1 MMEYDVIV
9 IGGGLAGL
17 QTTRL
22 LAMRGLK
29 VLCLEQRLI
38 GEVITVTGL
47 FVQEAFEE
55 LPFPR
60 HLFGSDIAR
69 FTIHAPGG
77 NTLTVEHPH
86 YRFSVADMPAVLEW
100 MAGEARH
107 AGAEIRE
114 RHRLLD
120 LDLTDTGV
128 ELLVQ
133 YPGGEPFSLTTK
145 FVLGADGPRSLV
157 ASCLGL
163 PRYRRFLHGVE
174 ELRAAEI
181 RSDDGIHWYFGRH
194 LAPGYLAWLIP
205 APGGY
210 QVGVAGYER
219 RGWSPARAL
228 EGLIAQVG
236 DEFGLGELK
245 QRRGGVIPGSGPRP
259 VLVKQ
264 RVMLVGDAAGLVSPL
279 TAGGIH
285 YVLQHARRAAYLVC
299 RFLDTGDPKLF
310 RRPLPPELRRRLV
323 MKQLVRKIYETFSYD
338 WMIDLGMTVIPAML
352 RTRVVRRAF
361 YGPGKHVIR
370 TWTPIPDTAG
380 SEDGRGAGNHRN
392 NRNGRKN
399 RKNGA
404 E

>member
-1 MMEYDVIV
+1 MDYDVVV

-29 VLCLEQRLI
+29 VLCLDQNLI
-38 GEVITVTGL
+38 GEVIAVTGL

-60 HLFGSDIAR
+60 HLFGDDISR

-86 YRFSVADMPAVLEW
+86 YRFSVADMPAVLDW
-100 MAGEARH
+100 MAREARH

-114 RHRLLD
+114 RHRLMD
-120 LDLTDTGV
+120 LKLTDSGV

-133 YPGGEPFSLTTK
+133 YPGGEPFTLETR
-145 FVLGADGPRSLV
+145 FVLGADGPRSVV
-157 ASCLGL
+157 AASLGL

-174 ELRAAEI
+174 ELRAADVREGE
-181 RSDDGIHWYFGRH
+181 GIHWYFGRK
-194 LAPGYLAWLIP
+194 LAPGYLAWVIP
-205 APGGY
+205 AAGGY
-210 QVGVAGYER
+210 QVGVAGHQR
-219 RGWSPARAL
+219 SGWSPARAL
-228 EGLIAQVG
+228 DGLIDRIT
-236 DEFGLGELK
+236 DEYGLGALVF
-245 QRRGGVIPGSGPRP
+245 RRGGVIPSRGPRP

-299 RFLDTGDPKLF
+299 RYLETDEPKLF
-310 RRPLPPELRRRLV
+310 RRPLPPELRRRLIL
-323 MKQLVRKIYETFSYD
+323 KQAVRTVYETFSYD
-338 WMIDLGMTVIPAML
+338 WMVNLGMTIVPAVL
-352 RTRVVRRAF
+352 KTRVVRRAF
-361 YGPGKHVIR
+361 YGSSRYVIR
-370 TWTPIPDTAG
+370 TWKPIQEEESRDPGDET
-380 SEDGRGAGNHRN
+380 GRVPG
-392 NRNGRKN
+392 
-399 RKNGA
+399 